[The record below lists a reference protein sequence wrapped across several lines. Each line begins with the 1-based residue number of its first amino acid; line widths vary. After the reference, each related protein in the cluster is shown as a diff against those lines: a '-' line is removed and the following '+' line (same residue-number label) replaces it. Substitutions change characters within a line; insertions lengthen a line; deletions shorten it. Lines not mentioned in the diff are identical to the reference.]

1 MERQVQRKIG
11 TLEGMVARIS
21 PKDRVEHL
29 EAELLRIKRKLLSVP
44 EMDRHYAYMM
54 RVSVGEILDDIG
66 EALRCKD

>member
-1 MERQVQRKIG
+1 MRLQ
-11 TLEGMVARIS
+11 
-21 PKDRVEHL
+21 DRVEHL

-44 EMDRHYAYMM
+44 EMDRRYAYMM